1 MSHVFLYGPY
11 YSELKEDLMEDA
23 MKEGMNLLITYGLKV
38 IGVILIVGRVITNWT
53 QRKVAYW
60 LEPSG
65 TVD

>member
-1 MSHVFLYGPY
+1 
-11 YSELKEDLMEDA
+11 MEDA

-38 IGVILIVGRVITNWT
+38 IGAILILIVGRVIANWT

-60 LEPSG
+60 LEQAG